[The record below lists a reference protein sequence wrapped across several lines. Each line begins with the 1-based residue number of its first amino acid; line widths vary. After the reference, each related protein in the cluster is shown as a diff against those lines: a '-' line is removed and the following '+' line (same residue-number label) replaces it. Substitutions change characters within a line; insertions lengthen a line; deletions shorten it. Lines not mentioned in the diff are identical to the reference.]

1 MVESKIKVIE
11 IESSKA
17 SAQEDLKRPDP
28 DERTAAEIIARNTVT
43 PVAPKKESGA
53 AHEITKKSD

>member
-28 DERTAAEIIARNTVT
+28 DERTAAEIIARNTV
-43 PVAPKKESGA
+43 APKKESGA